1 MWQDCVL
8 EIQRREEEIIEL
20 GGLRQVL

>member
-1 MWQDCVL
+1 MWQDCAL